1 MKFKV
6 KLILII
12 ATLLMEAITCL
23 SGYATTGMER
33 AAKATGKMQTMEENI
48 RQAIAQVEITGG
60 SLKLIRTCFL
70 TVGRYGKLSC
80 MSRKFYHNLL
90 WRGGI

>member
-48 RQAIAQVEITGG
+48 
-60 SLKLIRTCFL
+60 
-70 TVGRYGKLSC
+70 
-80 MSRKFYHNLL
+80 LL
-90 WRGGI
+90 RRLHKWKSPEDR